1 MTTIAI
7 FPDNPP
13 HSPAGFRA
21 VAGDVQSSGATV
33 GQALD
38 ALRAQLSGPEQT
50 TLVVVQPMRPDEL
63 FTAVQQQ
70 RLAELLSRW
79 RAGRDAGNS
88 LPPEEQTELDSLIE
102 AELRAAAARSAALL
116 RQLPS

>member
-7 FPDNPP
+7 VPDNPQG
-13 HSPAGFRA
+13 SPASFRA
-21 VAGDVQSSGATV
+21 IAGEAQSSGATV

-50 TLVVVQPMRPDEL
+50 TLVVVQPMHADEL
-63 FTAVQQQ
+63 FTAEQQQ
-70 RLAELLSRW
+70 RLTELMNRW
-79 RAGRDAGNS
+79 RAARDAGDS
-88 LPPEEQTELDSLIE
+88 LPPHEQAELDALVE
-102 AELRAAAARSAALL
+102 AELRAATERSAALL